1 MKSKFEMSNMK
12 GITNMSDDESNLLEL
27 FRENAETETVEA
39 EPKNAEVIENTT
51 PVAQKATGTSATQGW
66 IPCLPSSLSAQ
77 TLFNLARTVEAPDP
91 ARQALGL
98 GYENR
103 LKRECELL
111 IPQPIPS
118 YYRIGIGNALMFRRN
133 NPGFFVCNAIDV
145 VLTYYLNN
153 YYPEDNDVFR

>member
-27 FRENAETETVEA
+27 FKETAETETVEA
-39 EPKNAEVIENTT
+39 EPKNAEVVENTT
-51 PVAQKATGTSATQGW
+51 PVANKATGTSTTQVW
-66 IPCLPSSLSAQ
+66 MPCLPSSLSAQ

-118 YYRIGIGNALMFRRN
+118 YYRMGIWNALMIRRN
-133 NPGFFVCNAIDV
+133 NPGYFMCNAIDV

>member
-1 MKSKFEMSNMK
+1 MNGMMNMQDAESDLLGTFESPADVETDTMK
-12 GITNMSDDESNLLEL
+12 
-27 FRENAETETVEA
+27 AE
-39 EPKNAEVIENTT
+39 T
-51 PVAQKATGTSATQGW
+51 PVANQATGSSEHQVW
-66 IPCLPSSLSAQ
+66 MPCLPSSLSAQ
-77 TLFNLARTVEAPDP
+77 TLFNLARTVEAPDL

-145 VLTYYLNN
+145 VLTYYQQLL
-153 YYPEDNDVFR
+153 PGG